1 MRRTV
6 RTVTTL
12 LLIAIILGIGFS
24 VLYFG
29 TSTGLISGG
38 QTTVMGGATKSL
50 PFYAQVGW
58 LRNTAPWP
66 VTIESVTTDAAH
78 TGAPTQ
84 VFVETSRDSKSYPSG
99 TVPDWTKVASR
110 TPYQLAGGS
119 LRYLGFAVTPAT
131 GHIASFSTFTV
142 TFVGPLGITFHRT
155 FTGTQVAARAA
166 GLPTSILAPD
176 PSVDNTSLDTYIVLL
191 RTAIEKKD
199 PSALAV
205 VMGGNATTAE
215 AQALLTKEKGFTSKY
230 LQTAA
235 PVTLGNPAAEILTFY
250 KTTVS
255 KDALPPLKVT
265 WAGFRWSATL

>member
-12 LLIAIILGIGFS
+12 LLVGIILGIGFA

-38 QTTVMGGATKSL
+38 QSTVMGGATKSL

-78 TGAPTQ
+78 TTAPTQ
-84 VFVETSRDSKSYPSG
+84 VFIETQRDSKSYPSG

-119 LRYLGFAVTPAT
+119 LRYLGFAVAPAS
-131 GHIASFSTFTV
+131 GHIASFSSFTV
-142 TFVGPLGITFHRT
+142 TFVGPLGITFHKT

-176 PSVDNTSLDTYIVLL
+176 PSVDNTSLDSYVVLL

-199 PSALAV
+199 LAALAV
-205 VMGGNATTAE
+205 VMGGNATTAD
-215 AQALLTKEKGFTSKY
+215 ARALLTKEKGFTSKY
-230 LQTAA
+230 LQKAV
-235 PVTLGNPAAEILTFY
+235 PVTLGDPSAETLRFY
-250 KTTVS
+250 RTSVA
-255 KDALPPLKVT
+255 KDALPPLKVV
-265 WAGFRWSATL
+265 WAGFRWSTTP